1 MVNDQPHSH
10 AAEDEERDKGEQKP
24 LKVFCSL
31 DPRVNIVYTLG
42 ISILSVVRT
51 IVAGQMSQH
60 SLGIRGRGDSG
71 LSTSAT

>member
-10 AAEDEERDKGEQKP
+10 AAEDEERDESEQQP
-24 LKVFCSL
+24 LKVLFIL
-31 DPRVNIVYTLG
+31 DPRVNIVRTLG

-60 SLGIRGRGDSG
+60 SLGGRGDSG

>member
-1 MVNDQPHSH
+1 MVNYQPHSH
-10 AAEDEERDKGEQKP
+10 AAEDEERDEGEKQP
-24 LKVFCSL
+24 LKVFFSL
-31 DPRVNIVYTLG
+31 GPRVNIVHTLG

>member
-1 MVNDQPHSH
+1 MDDQSHSH
-10 AAEDEERDKGEQKP
+10 AAQDEERDEGEQQP
-24 LKVFCSL
+24 LKVFFGL
-31 DPRVNIVYTLG
+31 GPRVNIVHTLG